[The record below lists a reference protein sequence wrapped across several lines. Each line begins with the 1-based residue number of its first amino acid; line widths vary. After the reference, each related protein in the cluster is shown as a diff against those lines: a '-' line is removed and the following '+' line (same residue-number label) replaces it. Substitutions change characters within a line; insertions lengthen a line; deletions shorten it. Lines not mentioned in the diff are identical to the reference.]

1 MTVRTMNMPAHFL
14 LQSGD
19 RLSRDE
25 FERRYHA
32 MPEVKKAELLEGEVH
47 MASPVSFQYHGQH
60 EFALAT
66 LFGVYVSQTDGVFGS
81 PNTTVRLDLDNEP
94 QPDQILFLEPS
105 HGGQVEID
113 GDGYITG
120 APELV
125 VEVSGSTVSIDLGK
139 KLDVYRRNGVKEYVV
154 WRVFDEAIDWFC
166 LRNGNFELLVPLGD
180 RIAHFYRDNDDPAKR
195 WKWNAA
201 DLEDRKLWD
210 DYQGAY
216 ETMLRKTSSAHAPWR
231 VVPADRKWQRNAII
245 STIVRGALEEM
256 NPQYPVYD
264 WKPADFPIP

>member
-66 LFGVYVSQTDGVFGS
+66 LFGVYVSQTEGVFGS

-139 KLDVYRRNGVKEYVV
+139 KLNVYRRNGVKEYVV

-166 LRNGNFELLVPLGD
+166 LRNGNFE
-180 RIAHFYRDNDDPAKR
+180 I
-195 WKWNAA
+195 
-201 DLEDRKLWD
+201 LEPDS
-210 DYQGAY
+210 Y
-216 ETMLRKTSSAHAPWR
+216 R
-231 VVPADRKWQRNAII
+231 VVKSLAFPGLWLDTNAMLAGDLKAVLTTLQLGLN
-245 STIVRGALEEM
+245 S
-256 NPQYPVYD
+256 PHH
-264 WKPADFPIP
+264 ADFVSRLAAAKK